1 MNNHFDQSPQMQ
13 YHHANAHTSE
23 VLNSHHNN
31 NHDDVIDSD
40 SSSDYDNPYQ
50 ETAWDWHC
58 RHARRITRRRCGVDS
73 TDDDDDDSEESLEE
87 GQDER
92 DSERAFREVDG
103 VFWKWMESFP
113 LVAARCCL
121 SYIENDITVATTR
134 NGGCFHNF
142 HSERRQ
148 TAREREARELRR
160 VFRKIS
166 KRRKGVPW
174 KYPENTEPAVS
185 TLSDDEQ
192 MIKYHQLVID
202 SFLPRGLGIS
212 FIDAVLSRQS
222 NALAKQS
229 VHESSRS
236 EKKQKVTFCR
246 IVLEIVSHLFCLLEP
261 CCNTFCVHQQSLRS
275 IPTSILFE
283 KSGPARSGMTSI
295 LIALAARYVAN
306 TSRLFLQADGHDHS
320 ATISP
325 RTFTT
330 GPNNAIDCEID
341 PSHNATLQPNNRC
354 DTVHSTT
361 VAREPSAVILDLE
374 HGVHTVKLVL
384 SVREAVI
391 CRWEETSLARKYNRQ
406 QRHALRLKSR
416 QESAESLANGHD
428 DLEEIVDTAV
438 EQRQIE
444 RAIASCLGRIHIIQP
459 RDFTYLS
466 LVATVESINNKLD
479 SEKFQLQQ
487 TKLQAHVQD
496 PPMLLIIDSLSTL
509 DACTRAQESLPTV
522 SGTKSGG
529 SGLSERNEFYR
540 QLVRL
545 REEHEVTIV
554 GAARKV
560 PNVRK
565 HASDSGER
573 RTGSIWDKMVTQRV
587 ALHHVAEGTV
597 EEKEGFGFV
606 ATIKSGQGDSSVF
619 PYSVTTSG
627 IYS

>member
-1 MNNHFDQSPQMQ
+1 MNNHLDQSPQMQ
-13 YHHANAHTSE
+13 YHHSNAHTSE
-23 VLNSHHNN
+23 VLNSHHNH

-58 RHARRITRRRCGVDS
+58 RHARRIARRRCGVDS
-73 TDDDDDDSEESLEE
+73 TDDDDDDSAESLEE
-87 GQDER
+87 GDDER
-92 DSERAFREVDG
+92 DTERAFREVDG

-121 SYIENDITVATTR
+121 SYIENDITAATTR

-174 KYPENTEPAVS
+174 MYPEDTEPAVS
-185 TLSDDEQ
+185 ALSADEQ

-202 SFLPRGLGIS
+202 SILPRGLGIS
-212 FIDAVLSRQS
+212 FIDAVLSKQS

-229 VHESSRS
+229 VHKISTS
-236 EKKQKVTFCR
+236 EKKQKCTFCR
-246 IVLEIVSHLFCLLEP
+246 IVLEI
-261 CCNTFCVHQQSLRS
+261 N
-275 IPTSILFE
+275 
-283 KSGPARSGMTSI
+283 GPARSGMTSI

-306 TSRLFLQADGHDHS
+306 TSRLFLQADGRDHS
-320 ATISP
+320 ATTSP
-325 RTFTT
+325 RTFTS
-330 GPNNAIDCEID
+330 PNNFIDCEID

-361 VAREPSAVILDLE
+361 VTKEPNAVILDLE

-391 CRWEETSLARKYNRQ
+391 CRWEETSLARKCNRQ

-428 DLEEIVDTAV
+428 DLEEIVDMAV

-479 SEKFQLQQ
+479 SEKFQRQQ

-522 SGTKSGG
+522 SGTKSEG

-554 GAARKV
+554 GAARNV
-560 PNVRK
+560 PNVHK
-565 HASDSGER
+565 HASDSGQR

-597 EEKEGFGFV
+597 EEKEGFSFV
-606 ATIKSGQGDSSVF
+606 ATIKSDQGDSSVF
-619 PYSVTTSG
+619 PYSVTASG